1 MRSKTTTRTV
11 VPGAVEHGVGEGG
24 PFNFDRSVIVNDAKF
39 KETEIVRVQGRDFPV
54 VGGRLRIAH
63 EIHQGKLSIV
73 TELVEYQIDQ
83 YAVVRA
89 DVSATG
95 GRFTATGTA
104 TAARDPKLSE
114 SLLELAETR
123 AVARALRFAGI
134 GVEMVS
140 LEEIGA
146 GDVLDGE
153 APRQELRAMP
163 GQGGAH
169 SNHANGS
176 GARGTPCTTAQRRAL
191 VALSRQLGQDLDD
204 VVAKM
209 FPGTDADRL
218 SLSQASALI
227 DKMKARASNGAGA
240 GR

>member
-1 MRSKTTTRTV
+1 MGERS
-11 VPGAVEHGVGEGG
+11 E
-24 PFNFDRSVIVNDAKF
+24 IVNDAKF
-39 KETEIVRVQGRDFPV
+39 RETEIVRVQGRDFPV

-73 TELVEYQIDQ
+73 TELVDYQIDQ

-104 TAARDPKLSE
+104 TAARDPKLTD

-134 GVEMVS
+134 GVECCAF
-140 LEEIGA
+140 EELGA
-146 GDVLDGE
+146 GGVLDGE
-153 APRQELRAMP
+153 APRQELRAVP
-163 GQGGAH
+163 AQTTAAGG
-169 SNHANGS
+169 HANGN
-176 GARGTPCTTAQRRAL
+176 GGNRGTPCTSAQRRAL
-191 VALSRQLGQDLDD
+191 HSLARQLGQDLEEI
-204 VVAKM
+204 VPKI
-209 FPGTDADRL
+209 FPGLDPDHL
-218 SLSQASALI
+218 SIRDASALI
-227 DKMKARASNGAGA
+227 DKMKAKAGNGAGA